1 MGCRWRC
8 GFLFD
13 YFQDWL
19 KELLKPETSRAPPA
33 FSPPKPTLIDG
44 LNMLR
49 TVSASL
55 FPSSEFKAAIQR
67 TFVKV
72 GLAEEA
78 SGTFRSFTGSTRG
91 TIAVGYFKPADD
103 VPDDEFTLESVA
115 VEMDMEPR
123 RLGNAF
129 DDVADEGDPHSDSSD
144 A

>member
-1 MGCRWRC
+1 M
-8 GFLFD
+8 FD
-13 YFQDWL
+13 YFQAWKFDWL
-19 KELLKPETSRAPPA
+19 KAQLKPQAFRTLPP

-44 LNMLR
+44 LNLLR
-49 TVSASL
+49 NVSASL
-55 FPSSEFKAAIQR
+55 FQSSEFKAAIQR
-67 TFVKV
+67 AFVKV

-129 DDVADEGDPHSDSSD
+129 DDVADEGDPLSDSSD

>member
-1 MGCRWRC
+1 M
-8 GFLFD
+8 FD
-13 YFQDWL
+13 YFQAWKFDWL
-19 KELLKPETSRAPPA
+19 KAQLKPQAFSKLPP

-44 LNMLR
+44 LNLLR
-49 TVSASL
+49 NVSASL
-55 FPSSEFKAAIQR
+55 FQLSEFEEAIQR
-67 TFVKV
+67 AFVKV

-78 SGTFRSFTGSTRG
+78 SGTFRSFTGSTCG

-115 VEMDMEPR
+115 VEMDLEPR

-129 DDVADEGDPHSDSSD
+129 ADMADEGDPHSDSSD